1 MTTRKPPMKPSEEST
16 MAQLALATV
25 QGAAYAAAL
34 AAMDEESGAKT
45 KRAGDYEVIVVIEE
59 AEGMWMPDAAGKL
72 VWQEPTEENAHVEV
86 AVRDAADG
94 RFIPALDVTVTLTA
108 PDGSTVGTHQQPFIW
123 HPWLD
128 HYGRNWTVPGPG
140 DYGVHVRIAAPTFM
154 RHDHENGNRYAEDI
168 EVDFTVSVEPDQKL
182 VEGGG

>member
-1 MTTRKPPMKPSEEST
+1 MAPRKPPMKTSEEST
-16 MAQLALATV
+16 KAQLTLATA

-34 AAMDEESGAKT
+34 AAMDEESGAKS

-59 AEGMWMPDAAGKL
+59 AEGMWMPDDSGKL
-72 VWQEPTEENAHVEV
+72 AWQEPTEENAHVEV

-94 RFIPALDVTVTLTA
+94 RFIPALDITVTLTA
-108 PDGSTVGTHQQPFIW
+108 PDGSDVGTHPQTFMW
-123 HPWLD
+123 HPWLY

-140 DYGVHVRIAAPTFM
+140 DYGVHVHIAAPTFM
-154 RHDHENGNRYAEDI
+154 RHDHENGNRFAVPV

-182 VEGGG
+182 VEGKG